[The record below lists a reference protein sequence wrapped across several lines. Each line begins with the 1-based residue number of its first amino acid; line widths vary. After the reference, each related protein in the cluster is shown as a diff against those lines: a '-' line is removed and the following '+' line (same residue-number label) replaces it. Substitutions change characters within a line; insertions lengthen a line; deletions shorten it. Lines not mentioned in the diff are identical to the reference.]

1 VERQSIFFS
10 APAAAELRTEALPP
24 PGPGEALVETLL
36 SAISPG
42 SELLVY
48 RGQAPGD
55 MAVDETIAAL
65 AGSFRFPIKFGY
77 AAVGRVIGL
86 GEGAPAGWLGRT
98 VFAFNPHETHFVAP
112 VAALHPLPDD
122 IAPEAAVFLPN
133 METAVS
139 FVMDGRPIIGERV
152 AVVGQGVVG
161 LLTTALLSD
170 FPLAGLLTLD
180 GYPLRREWSA
190 RLGAT
195 DVFDPTALDL
205 RGLRRPLRSD
215 LTYELSGN
223 PRALDTAI
231 ALTGDYGRVVIGS
244 WYGNKRAEL
253 DLGGRFHRA
262 HMQLIGSQVSALA
275 PRWLGRWTKGRRLDV
290 AWEMLRRHR
299 PERLITHRLPL
310 DRAAE
315 AYQLLDRRPEETVQ
329 IVFTYQQGEEGPD
342 SRGI

>member
-1 VERQSIFFS
+1 MERQSVFFS
-10 APAAAELRTEALPP
+10 APFTAAVRTEDLPP
-24 PGPGEALVETLL
+24 PGPDEALVETLL

-55 MAVDETIAAL
+55 MAVDETIDAL
-65 AGSFRFPIKFGY
+65 GGSFRFPIKYGY
-77 AAVGRVIGL
+77 AAVGRVIEVGK
-86 GEGAPAGWLGRT
+86 GTPAEWLGRT

-112 VAALHPLPDD
+112 VVALHPLPDD

-139 FVMDGRPIIGERV
+139 FVMDGRPVIGERV

-170 FPLAGLLTLD
+170 FQLAALLTLD
-180 GYPLRREWSA
+180 AYPLRREWSA

-195 DVFDPTALDL
+195 EALDPAEL
-205 RGLRRPLRSD
+205 DRFERTPARQPLRSD

-231 ALTGDYGRVVIGS
+231 ALTGDHGRIVIGS
-244 WYGNKRAEL
+244 WYGAKRVEVG
-253 DLGGRFHRA
+253 LGGRFHRA
-262 HMQLIGSQVSALA
+262 HMRIIGSQVSELA
-275 PRWLGRWTKGRRLDV
+275 PRWLGRWTKARRLDV

-310 DRAAE
+310 ARAAE
-315 AYQLLDRRPEETVQ
+315 AYRLLDERAGEAVQ
-329 IVFTYQQGEEGPD
+329 AVFIY
-342 SRGI
+342 